1 MRSIRSHRYASGP
14 TRYACGSSTSSCCLI
29 PPSSSRL
36 IRLSSSVSSSRVSSA
51 PRSLPSSSPH
61 LPPAGDSCISEW
73 DATYAAS
80 HVPLSLP
87 QRLLLA
93 SSSAVLALLDTHR
106 ADLVAALSETTVT
119 ASTLQTLADRI
130 AASPF
135 SQSLLTDKPR
145 ITGASIAH
153 LSSLPPA
160 SLGFQY
166 HSFLSSHRFSPASR
180 PLARFLP
187 SSFSPSLAYVLQ
199 RYREAHDVWHVLTG
213 CETTVAGELGQK
225 AFEWEQTRLP
235 MAGLAATVG
244 PVRLR
249 GAEALWWWR
258 EMRPWA
264 LRCGREA
271 ELLLAVYWE
280 KYWEMDAEE
289 MRRMLRVEKAP
300 PYRG

>member
-1 MRSIRSHRYASGP
+1 MGSVRACRIASLLPIR
-14 TRYACGSSTSSCCLI
+14 ACVSSATSRCRI
-29 PPSSSRL
+29 PPSRSQL
-36 IRLSSSVSSSRVSSA
+36 IRLSSSLSPSRMSAPPLDSSSS
-51 PRSLPSSSPH
+51 SLPPH
-61 LPPAGDSCISEW
+61 HAGDASVSDW
-73 DATYAAS
+73 DATYTAS
-80 HVPLSLP
+80 HVPLTLP

-119 ASTLQTLADRI
+119 ASTLQALADRI

-135 SQSLLTDKPR
+135 SHSLLTDKPR

-166 HSFLSSHRFSPASR
+166 HRFLSSHGFSPASR

-213 CETTVAGELGQK
+213 CDTSVAGELGQK
-225 AFEWEQTRLP
+225 LFEWEQTRLP
-235 MAGLAATVG
+235 MAGLAAIVG

-264 LRCGREA
+264 LRCGKEA
-271 ELLLAVYWE
+271 ELLLSVYWE
-280 KYWEMDAEE
+280 KYWEVDAAE
-289 MRRMLRVEKAP
+289 MRTMLRVEQAP
-300 PYRG
+300 TFTG